1 MHMKTIWT
9 KLLPENMSRRERHS
23 RVVVGAVL
31 VGLAI
36 IMPSAWGW
44 IGLLPLLT
52 GIVGSCPLYRML
64 RIQRHDNL
72 SA

>member
-1 MHMKTIWT
+1 MKTNWT
-9 KLLPENMSRRERHS
+9 KLLPENMSRTERYS

-44 IGLLPLLT
+44 IGLYPLLT
-52 GIVGSCPLYRML
+52 GVAGSCPLYRML
-64 RIQRHDNL
+64 RIERHHNL
-72 SA
+72 GA